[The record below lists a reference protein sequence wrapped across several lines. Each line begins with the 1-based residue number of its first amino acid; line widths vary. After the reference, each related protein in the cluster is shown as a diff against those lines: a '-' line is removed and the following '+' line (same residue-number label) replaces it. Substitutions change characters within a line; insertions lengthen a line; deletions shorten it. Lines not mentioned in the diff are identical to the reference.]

1 MGPITL
7 YIVKVN
13 TPFLLF
19 LAEMDRLGAFFNN
32 TINQVVQI
40 GPGTGRSYPVIRRYG
55 HAFLLWRTS
64 AYSVLTESLSQNPC
78 FLTEIELRRLHRRF
92 GHPSVRRLHQILER
106 SGHEVEMQ
114 ALQHLTRYCEHC
126 QKYGKSP
133 GRFNFNIEEDD
144 INFNFNVIV
153 DILYIQGKPVLYL
166 VDEATRFQAG
176 RWLKYISARHVWD
189 QLRTCWIDTYLGP
202 PDIISSDA
210 GKQFTSREFKQY
222 AANMGIVIKNIPVEA
237 HHSIGM
243 VERYHGPLHRVY
255 NIITSEIPG
264 IDPALALQMAFKAIN
279 DSVGPNGLVPTLLVF
294 GAYPRMVESDTTPT
308 ITQRAVAMRK
318 AMDEVRKSIASR
330 QINDAL
336 NTRNGP
342 STDSIH
348 GLSLNSPVLVFR
360 EGNAGQTGSWKGP
373 FRLISMQDESIIV
386 ELPSGPTKFRST
398 SVKPYYH
405 LNPENEFPNAA
416 ENEIPNNAESDP
428 TNHEPQNPESDPIS
442 EPVSAP
448 VKRGRGR
455 PRKHPAQANLCFVMK
470 EDENQFPMKKG
481 NQFTASR
488 QKEISGPL
496 EKGVFK
502 IVQFE
507 DIPAG
512 ARVFNSR
519 FVDEIKNAGTEKA
532 FEKSRLVVQAY
543 NDINK
548 SLVLTQSPT
557 IQRVSQRLLIC
568 LATTIS
574 NTKLYFRDVTQ
585 AYVQSTS
592 DLNLDFYI
600 RPPHELATLLGAPSD
615 CILQGRKTTI
625 RGPGGR

>member
-1 MGPITL
+1 MGPITF

-13 TPFLLF
+13 TPFLLC
-19 LAEMDRLGAFFNN
+19 LADMDRLGAFFNN

-40 GPGTGRSYPVIRRYG
+40 GPGTGRSHPVIWRYG

-64 AYSVLTESLSQNPC
+64 AYSVITESLSQNPC

-106 SGHEVEMQ
+106 SGHEVEIQ

-133 GRFNFNIEEDD
+133 GRFNFNIKEDD

-153 DILYIQGKPVLYL
+153 DILYIQGKPVLHL

-176 RWLKYISARHVWD
+176 RWLKDISARHVWD

-202 PDIISSDA
+202 PDIISSDT

-222 AANMGIVIKNIPVEA
+222 AANMGIVIKNVPVEA

-398 SVKPYYH
+398 SVKP
-405 LNPENEFPNAA
+405 
-416 ENEIPNNAESDP
+416 
-428 TNHEPQNPESDPIS
+428 
-442 EPVSAP
+442 
-448 VKRGRGR
+448 
-455 PRKHPAQANLCFVMK
+455 
-470 EDENQFPMKKG
+470 
-481 NQFTASR
+481 
-488 QKEISGPL
+488 
-496 EKGVFK
+496 
-502 IVQFE
+502 
-507 DIPAG
+507 
-512 ARVFNSR
+512 
-519 FVDEIKNAGTEKA
+519 
-532 FEKSRLVVQAY
+532 
-543 NDINK
+543 
-548 SLVLTQSPT
+548 
-557 IQRVSQRLLIC
+557 
-568 LATTIS
+568 
-574 NTKLYFRDVTQ
+574 
-585 AYVQSTS
+585 
-592 DLNLDFYI
+592 
-600 RPPHELATLLGAPSD
+600 
-615 CILQGRKTTI
+615 
-625 RGPGGR
+625 